1 MEAQYPNNLY
11 DFYENHSE
19 FEKRNNQPKRIM
31 YIVLIALCVLLIIYP
46 SLIPLGNLLVRIIAI
61 IGLLYCF
68 FSFYTEGSSWY
79 NKTSNGEVKLVSIKK
94 FAYPESGDDFNGE
107 DAKRIKELFNQNDW
121 EGLLNEGAADNRPLQ
136 LYIHEDAT
144 GKTFYLQLMQFFSS
158 SDFRGVSEV
167 KVISGKEY
175 SDYYQI
181 IKKI

>member
-11 DFYENHSE
+11 DFYENHLFNNLF
-19 FEKRNNQPKRIM
+19 FEE
-31 YIVLIALCVLLIIYP
+31 VIALCVLLIIYP

-61 IGLLYCF
+61 IGLFYCL

-167 KVISGKEY
+167 KVISGQEY
-175 SDYYQI
+175 SDFYQI